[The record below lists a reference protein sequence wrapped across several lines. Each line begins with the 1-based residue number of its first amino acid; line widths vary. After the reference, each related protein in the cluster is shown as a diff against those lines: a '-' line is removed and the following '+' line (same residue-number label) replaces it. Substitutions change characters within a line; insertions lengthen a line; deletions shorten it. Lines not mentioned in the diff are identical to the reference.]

1 MRQTLL
7 FLILLTCAPL
17 LAQTPKWEQFNPI
30 TTWSKKDTTTV
41 PKWNV
46 LEITLK
52 GPRGGNPF
60 KEVQFSAVFQNGG
73 EKFTARGF
81 YDGGGDYKI
90 RFMPPSEGEW
100 HFRTLSNES
109 KLDGHEGM
117 FLCTPADSGSHG
129 PVRVHNTYHFA
140 YADGSPYWPVGTTA
154 YAWIHQPEEK
164 QLETLQTLAEAPF
177 NKIRM
182 TVFPKSYVYN
192 SNEPDLYPFPRSR
205 RGKNDF
211 SEFNVKFF
219 RHLEKRIINLMNLG
233 VEADVILFHPYDRW
247 GYAEMSKDEDDFY
260 LRYIIARLSAFRN
273 VWWSMANEYDFM
285 LAKTE
290 EDWTRFFKIVY
301 ENDPYGHLRSIH
313 NGRKIYDHSLPW
325 VTHASIQSHD
335 FTQMKSWREKYKKPV
350 VVDECQYEGNIIQGW
365 GRISGQE
372 MVNRFWKGVTGGG
385 YVTHGETIKDP
396 RNEWIWWAKGGVLKG
411 ESPAR
416 IGFLRSIMEQFP
428 RGLDVLGDQVAGIE
442 GEFYLWYFGEQQP
455 NEQSFNLP
463 RYRQY
468 AVDIIDAWNMT
479 ITPIDSLFES
489 DFTLPLP
496 GKPFIAV
503 RIKNA
508 GLVFP
513 EEPVQIISNGS
524 MFLNRMVVQLQHRT
538 HKNIY
543 YTLDGSAPTAK
554 SANYTG
560 PIIVD
565 QDSTLLTAM
574 SISPQGRKSE
584 PVQRLFIKAKP
595 LPAVPVNSVKKGIRC
610 KFYFGLWDKLPDF
623 DDMHAASV
631 KTLKK
636 IDLSAKEQADAFG
649 LVFEGLLKAPVTDVY
664 TFTTTSDDGSKLYI
678 DGTLVV
684 DNDFQHA
691 PERQSG
697 QIGLM
702 AGFHRLRLEF
712 FEAGGGEELKV
723 SWQCSAFDEQEIPAK
738 SLFISK

>member
-1 MRQTLL
+1 MRQILL

-260 LRYIIARLSAFRN
+260 LRYTTFICAILLHDSPHSATSGGRWPMNTILCSPKRRKTGRAFSKS
-273 VWWSMANEYDFM
+273 SM
-285 LAKTE
+285 KT
-290 EDWTRFFKIVY
+290 I
-301 ENDPYGHLRSIH
+301 P
-313 NGRKIYDHSLPW
+313 
-325 VTHASIQSHD
+325 
-335 FTQMKSWREKYKKPV
+335 
-350 VVDECQYEGNIIQGW
+350 
-365 GRISGQE
+365 
-372 MVNRFWKGVTGGG
+372 
-385 YVTHGETIKDP
+385 
-396 RNEWIWWAKGGVLKG
+396 
-411 ESPAR
+411 
-416 IGFLRSIMEQFP
+416 
-428 RGLDVLGDQVAGIE
+428 
-442 GEFYLWYFGEQQP
+442 
-455 NEQSFNLP
+455 
-463 RYRQY
+463 
-468 AVDIIDAWNMT
+468 
-479 ITPIDSLFES
+479 TP
-489 DFTLPLP
+489 T
-496 GKPFIAV
+496 
-503 RIKNA
+503 
-508 GLVFP
+508 
-513 EEPVQIISNGS
+513 
-524 MFLNRMVVQLQHRT
+524 
-538 HKNIY
+538 
-543 YTLDGSAPTAK
+543 
-554 SANYTG
+554 
-560 PIIVD
+560 
-565 QDSTLLTAM
+565 
-574 SISPQGRKSE
+574 
-584 PVQRLFIKAKP
+584 
-595 LPAVPVNSVKKGIRC
+595 C
-610 KFYFGLWDKLPDF
+610 
-623 DDMHAASV
+623 AAS
-631 KTLKK
+631 TTA
-636 IDLSAKEQADAFG
+636 AKFMITACPG
-649 LVFEGLLKAPVTDVY
+649 
-664 TFTTTSDDGSKLYI
+664 
-678 DGTLVV
+678 
-684 DNDFQHA
+684 
-691 PERQSG
+691 
-697 QIGLM
+697 
-702 AGFHRLRLEF
+702 
-712 FEAGGGEELKV
+712 
-723 SWQCSAFDEQEIPAK
+723 
-738 SLFISK
+738 